1 MPYSSFIF
9 DKSIE
14 EIIRLLKPESILDLG
29 AGAGKYGE
37 LVRKINPS
45 IKLTAVEIEKDYIK
59 KFDLPSIYDEVW
71 NISATDLINPKYYD
85 STFDV
90 IMIGDIIEHLKKSDG
105 IDLLNFL
112 IYRCRWIILEF
123 PYRYLQ
129 SSIDGYHSEAHISV
143 WAKDDFVSF
152 ERTKLYAKDTQRLI
166 VLRGYLESPAS
177 IAEIELLI
185 KKNE

>member
-14 EIIRLLKPESILDLG
+14 EIIRLLKPQIFLDLG

-37 LVRKINPS
+37 LVKKISPS
-45 IKLTAVEIEKDYIK
+45 TKLTAVEIQRDYIK
-59 KFDLPSIYDEVW
+59 KFRLPSIYNEVW
-71 NISATDLINPKYYD
+71 NISVTDLINPKYYD
-85 STFDV
+85 SNFDV

-123 PYRYLQ
+123 PHHYLQ
-129 SSIDGYHSEAHISV
+129 NSVDGYHSEAHISV
-143 WAKDDFVSF
+143 WTKDDFVSF
-152 ERTKLYAKDTQRLI
+152 ERTQLYEKDTQRLV
-166 VLRGYLESPAS
+166 VLRGYLENKTSVADVES
-177 IAEIELLI
+177 VISEHE
-185 KKNE
+185 

>member
-14 EIIRLLKPESILDLG
+14 EIIRLLKPETLLDLG

-37 LVRKINPS
+37 LAKKINSS

-59 KFDLPSIYDEVW
+59 NFKLPSIYDEVW

-85 STFDV
+85 QIFDV

-123 PYRYLQ
+123 PHHYLQ
-129 SSIDGYHSEAHISV
+129 NSVDGYQSEAHISV
-143 WAKDDFVSF
+143 WTETDFSSF
-152 ERTKLYAKDTQRLI
+152 ERTKLYIKDTQRLI
-166 VLRGYLESPAS
+166 VLRGYLENKVSVVEMES
-177 IAEIELLI
+177 LI
-185 KKNE
+185 NKHE

>member
-1 MPYSSFIF
+1 MPHSSFIF

-14 EIIRLLKPESILDLG
+14 EIMRLLKPETILDLG
-29 AGAGKYGE
+29 AGAGKYGK
-37 LVRKINPS
+37 LIKNINPS
-45 IKLTAVEIEKDYIK
+45 VQSIAVEIEKDYIK
-59 KFDLPSIYDEVW
+59 KFNLLSIYDEVW
-71 NISATDLINPKYYD
+71 NISVTDLIKPKYYD

-129 SSIDGYHSEAHISV
+129 NFVDGYHSEAHISV
-143 WAKDDFVSF
+143 WTKDNFVSF
-152 ERTKLYAKDTQRLI
+152 ERSQLYEKNTQRLV
-166 VLRGYLESPAS
+166 VLRGYLENKISVAD
-177 IAEIELLI
+177 IESMI
-185 KKNE
+185 NEHE

>member
-1 MPYSSFIF
+1 MEEWQKVMDINVKGVFLCTKYAIPEML
-9 DKSIE
+9 KNKKGSI
-14 EIIRLLKPESILDLG
+14 
-29 AGAGKYGE
+29 
-37 LVRKINPS
+37 INLS
-45 IKLTAVEIEKDYIK
+45 
-59 KFDLPSIYDEVW
+59 SIYDEVW

-129 SSIDGYHSEAHISV
+129 NSVDGYHSEAHISV
-143 WAKDDFVSF
+143 WTKDDLVSF
-152 ERTKLYAKDTQRLI
+152 ERTQLYEKDTQRLI
-166 VLRGYLESPAS
+166 LLRVYLENKMTVAD
-177 IAEIELLI
+177 IESLI
-185 KKNE
+185 NKHE

>member
-14 EIIRLLKPESILDLG
+14 EIIRLLKPETILDLG

-37 LVRKINPS
+37 LARKINPS
-45 IKLTAVEIEKDYIK
+45 IKLTAVEIEQDYVK
-59 KFDLPSIYDEVW
+59 KFNLSSIYDEVW
-71 NISATDLINPKYYD
+71 NISVTDLINPKYYD
-85 STFDV
+85 SAFDV
-90 IMIGDIIEHLKKSDG
+90 VMIGDIIEHLKKSDG

-129 SSIDGYHSEAHISV
+129 NSVDGYHSEAHISV
-143 WAKDDFVSF
+143 WTKNDFISL
-152 ERTKLYAKDTQRLI
+152 ERTPLYEKDTQRLI
-166 VLRGYLESPAS
+166 LLRGYLENKMTVAD
-177 IAEIELLI
+177 IESLI
-185 KKNE
+185 NKHE

>member
-9 DKSIE
+9 DRSIE
-14 EIIRLLKPESILDLG
+14 EIIRLLKPETFLDLG

-37 LVRKINPS
+37 LARKINPS

-59 KFDLPSIYDEVW
+59 QFNLFSIYDEVW
-71 NISATDLINPKYYD
+71 NVSATDLINPKYYD

-123 PYRYLQ
+123 PYHYLQ
-129 SSIDGYHSEAHISV
+129 NSVVGYHSEAHISV
-143 WAKDDFVSF
+143 WTKNDFISF

-166 VLRGYLESPAS
+166 VLRGYLENHLS
-177 IAEIELLI
+177 IADIESLI
-185 KKNE
+185 NKHE

>member
-1 MPYSSFIF
+1 MPYSSSIF

-14 EIIRLLKPESILDLG
+14 EIIRLLKPESFLDLG

-37 LVRKINPS
+37 LVKKINSS

-59 KFDLPSIYDEVW
+59 NFKLPSIYNEVW
-71 NISATDLINPKYYD
+71 NISAIDLINPKYYD

-129 SSIDGYHSEAHISV
+129 NSVNGYHSEAHISV
-143 WAKDDFVSF
+143 WTKDDFISF
-152 ERTKLYAKDTQRLI
+152 ERTQLYDKDTQHLI
-166 VLRGYLESPAS
+166 LLRGYLENKTSVAD
-177 IAEIELLI
+177 IESLI
-185 KKNE
+185 NKHE

>member
-1 MPYSSFIF
+1 MPYSSFVF
-9 DKSIE
+9 DKSIK

-37 LVRKINPS
+37 LTRKINLS
-45 IKLTAVEIEKDYIK
+45 VKLTAVEIEKDYIK
-59 KFDLPSIYDEVW
+59 KFNLSSIYDEVW
-71 NISATDLINPKYYD
+71 NISATDLINSKYYD
-85 STFDV
+85 STFGV

-129 SSIDGYHSEAHISV
+129 NSVGGYHSEAHISV
-143 WAKDDFVSF
+143 WTKDDFVSF
-152 ERTKLYAKDTQRLI
+152 ERTELYAKDTQRL
-166 VLRGYLESPAS
+166 VALRGYLENNIS